1 MGAHAGSEGIVKI
14 AENQIAEVK
23 SWSLEEVC
31 DTVDASI
38 IGTQWRK
45 NLATI
50 KSWSGSIEA
59 FWDESDVNGQGKLAL
74 GSTIAVNLYPEG
86 VGENKYI
93 FSGTAIVSSISKQG
107 SFDGLVESSFS
118 FQGNGELKKT
128 KQGGEEIKEEK
139 EENEQN

>member
-14 AENQIAEVK
+14 AESQIAEVK
-23 SWSLEEVC
+23 SWSLEETC

-59 FWDESDVNGQGKLAL
+59 FWDESDENGQGKLTL
-74 GSTIAVNLYPEG
+74 GNIITVNLYPEG

-118 FQGNGELKKT
+118 FQGNGELKKI
-128 KQGGEEIKEEK
+128 KQGVEKEEK
-139 EENEQN
+139 IEENTETN